1 LGSSDGGIMDCAG
14 RRAAS
19 SPGCQGLMKKDYPY
33 WGPSRAAVWLLGSV
47 AVLAV
52 LWICGAI
59 STAKVPED
67 ASG

>member
-1 LGSSDGGIMDCAG
+1 
-14 RRAAS
+14 
-19 SPGCQGLMKKDYPY
+19 MKKDYPY